1 MKEFKLMETQ
11 LPELYSRGL
20 YDEYGWDLGASET
33 DKVASVFFI
42 GTSEALK
49 ASKSKDYPVAMVFD
63 EPNGT
68 VNAAAIVRYIPSE
81 TKDQPGHWNYVW
93 TCYKED
99 IPENARVI
107 HLKDD
112 DFQVYYRTVAGTKYN
127 FGFKTP
133 GSMVDMGN
141 FLMKSINKW
150 LTDNATPDDKVMI
163 TLDGIFQ
170 ARAEVED
177 NEVVKSIEV
186 IGETKAIIKT
196 DATEEV

>member
-20 YDEYGWDLGASET
+20 YDECGWDLGASET

-49 ASKSKDYPVAMVFD
+49 ATKSKDYPVAIVFD
-63 EPNGT
+63 EPNGE
-68 VNAAAIVRYIPSE
+68 VNAAAIVRYIPGE
-81 TKDQPGHWNYVW
+81 KDQPGHWNYVW

-99 IPENARVI
+99 IPESARVI
-107 HLKDD
+107 RLKDD
-112 DFQVYYRTVAGTKYN
+112 DFQVFYRSVASQKYN

-133 GSMVDMGN
+133 ASMVDMGN
-141 FLMKSINKW
+141 YLFKSINKW
-150 LTDNATPDDKVMI
+150 LTDNATPDDKIMI

-177 NEVVKSIEV
+177 NEVVKAIEV
-186 IGETKAIIKT
+186 IGETKAIIKS
-196 DATEEV
+196 DADNEV